1 MERGSGVLLHITSL
15 PSPYGIGTLGRCAYE
30 FIDFLKRAGQKY
42 WQILPISPTGF
53 GDSPYQSYSTFAGNP
68 YLIDLDMLSESG
80 KLNPETYRNINWGDN
95 SEFADYGKL
104 FENRFKVL
112 KEAYRA
118 DRDDIKEELA
128 EFRSSEAYWVENYA
142 MFMALKFEYGLKPY
156 WEWPDEIKFRDFEAM
171 NDAYNRLQDE
181 IEFWIYTQYRFFEQ
195 WKKLKEYAEK
205 NEIKIIGDIPMYV
218 AEDSADAWAHNE
230 ILKLGKGRRPLCVAG
245 CPPDYFSPKGQLW
258 GNPVYNWDYLKST
271 GYEWWIKRIKS
282 MLKCCDIVRIDHFRA
297 FADYFSIPF
306 GDEDA
311 TGGEWQ
317 KGPREDF
324 FDVLKAELGE
334 NPPIIAEDLG
344 MIDKPVRD
352 LLKYT
357 KFPGMKVLQFAF
369 DPESDSEYLPHK
381 YNKNCVAYIGT
392 HDNATLAG
400 WLDTADKKE
409 IDFAREYLRLK
420 NLCNCD
426 EKREVIKCLMAT
438 VADVSIIT
446 MQDILGLDNRARMNV
461 PSRADGN
468 WQWRLMLNWVFFDET
483 ADWIKK
489 ITQTYGR

>member
-181 IEFWIYTQYRFFEQ
+181 I
-195 WKKLKEYAEK
+195 
-205 NEIKIIGDIPMYV
+205 
-218 AEDSADAWAHNE
+218 
-230 ILKLGKGRRPLCVAG
+230 
-245 CPPDYFSPKGQLW
+245 
-258 GNPVYNWDYLKST
+258 
-271 GYEWWIKRIKS
+271 
-282 MLKCCDIVRIDHFRA
+282 
-297 FADYFSIPF
+297 
-306 GDEDA
+306 
-311 TGGEWQ
+311 
-317 KGPREDF
+317 
-324 FDVLKAELGE
+324 
-334 NPPIIAEDLG
+334 
-344 MIDKPVRD
+344 
-352 LLKYT
+352 
-357 KFPGMKVLQFAF
+357 
-369 DPESDSEYLPHK
+369 
-381 YNKNCVAYIGT
+381 
-392 HDNATLAG
+392 
-400 WLDTADKKE
+400 
-409 IDFAREYLRLK
+409 
-420 NLCNCD
+420 
-426 EKREVIKCLMAT
+426 
-438 VADVSIIT
+438 
-446 MQDILGLDNRARMNV
+446 
-461 PSRADGN
+461 
-468 WQWRLMLNWVFFDET
+468 
-483 ADWIKK
+483 
-489 ITQTYGR
+489 